1 MTDLIIVCPH
11 CQELVL
17 IEQLNCKIFRH
28 AMFKTTGQQ
37 IDPHSPKEICDE
49 LVKQN
54 KVYGCGKPFLI
65 IEEDSKY
72 VAIICDYI

>member
-37 IDPHSPKEICDE
+37 IDPHSPKEVCDE
-49 LVKQN
+49 LVNEN

-65 IEEDSKY
+65 IEEDGNY
-72 VAIICDYI
+72 IAIICDYI

>member
-37 IDPHSPKEICDE
+37 IDPHSPKEVCDE
-49 LVKQN
+49 LVNEN

-65 IEEDSKY
+65 IEEDGKY